1 MSSKRVTSLT
11 YRGGVKG
18 RCTPATPARLAVAS
32 PVHARPGEG
41 NGRGEGHLRGIS
53 YSVLRSP
60 ARTPPLEDSYD
71 FAGQMWGGLRWWL
84 KLTKEFCTL
93 SLSIRL
99 VINLVVT
106 GDFVLVVYTCISVSS
121 TTSS

>member
-1 MSSKRVTSLT
+1 M
-11 YRGGVKG
+11 KG
-18 RCTPATPARLAVAS
+18 RCTPATPARLAAAS

-71 FAGQMWGGLRWWL
+71 FAGQMWGGL
-84 KLTKEFCTL
+84 T
-93 SLSIRL
+93 LSIRL

-121 TTSS
+121 TTSSSQAVLSLLVCVRHV